1 MKHFPGNLQPSEERM
16 GPRYDYTVDFLQKA
30 ASLQEEETGEPVS
43 WPFIEEKYF
52 TEAAKIVG
60 IPDYRQRA

>member
-1 MKHFPGNLQPSEERM
+1 M